1 MEKLFFVRWQHNWMN
16 EAKRSGFVIA
26 TAKEVETFKKAVKE
40 IDSEVDFEVD
50 EQESASYED
59 GEEFLSRIT
68 FSEITEEELAV
79 IKKFLGESG
88 GMTYFWEF
96 IMEEIDEYEE
106 EEEE

>member
-1 MEKLFFVRWQHNWMN
+1 MN
-16 EAKRSGFVIA
+16 EAKYSGFVIK

-88 GMTYFWEF
+88 GMTYFWKF